1 MTDDSIDGKP
11 LFKQT
16 RQRRSVDAWVL
27 DQPPGAHHFHEG
39 FSKTAVL
46 QLSGGAKDD

>member
-1 MTDDSIDGKP
+1 MTDDSIDGKAP
-11 LFKQT
+11 VQAGLD
-16 RQRRSVDAWVL
+16 RDLISPDAWML

-46 QLSGGAKDD
+46 QLSG